1 MKLLKQLLTLTHLA
15 PMPGTNHAIHTVSP
29 WRYTLFSCMNCNN
42 KYFMLYTKEVFFFFF
57 IKLFGRC
64 KVPGKRVLGSYALD
78 DVKEYSPVQVPSS
91 SEVVTFPQ

>member
-1 MKLLKQLLTLTHLA
+1 MKLLKQLFTLTHLA
-15 PMPGTNHAIHTVSP
+15 LMPGTNHAIHAVSP

-42 KYFMLYTKEVFFFFF
+42 KYFMLSTKEFF
-57 IKLFGRC
+57 LFGRC